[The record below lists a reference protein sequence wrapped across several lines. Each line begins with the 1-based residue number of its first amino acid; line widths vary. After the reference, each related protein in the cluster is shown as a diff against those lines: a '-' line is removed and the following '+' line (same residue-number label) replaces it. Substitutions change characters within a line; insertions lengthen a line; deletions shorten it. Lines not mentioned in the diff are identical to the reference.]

1 MAEETGAG
9 RRPTARRAVTAAAA
23 LLGALAVT
31 AACSGGQSGPT
42 PAPSSAVS
50 APASP
55 APTSGDSRVECAAV
69 ATAAQNLATK
79 TASLVTGQASRDEVA
94 TAARD
99 LRSSLDAARAV
110 VGPEA
115 RSDLDAAGSAVQQLQ
130 DVLTTQPLDVTALR
144 TAATQ
149 VATSVGAALSV
160 CGGTSSTP
168 STPSAPSTPS
178 TAATT

>member
-9 RRPTARRAVTAAAA
+9 RHPRARRAVAAVAA
-23 LLGALAVT
+23 LLGALAIT
-31 AACSGGQSGPT
+31 AACAGGQNGQT
-42 PAPSSAVS
+42 PPPAS

-55 APTSGDSRVECAAV
+55 APTSDGGRVACASV

-79 TASLVTGQASRDEVA
+79 TASLVTGQASRDEVT

-99 LRSSLDAARAV
+99 LRSSLDAAKAEL
-110 VGPEA
+110 GPQA
-115 RSDLDAAGSAVQQLQ
+115 QSDLDAAGTALQQLQ

-149 VATSVGAALSV
+149 VATAISAVVSV
-160 CGGTSSTP
+160 CGSSTSTP
-168 STPSAPSTPS
+168 STP
-178 TAATT
+178 ATT

>member
-9 RRPTARRAVTAAAA
+9 RHPQARRALAAVAA

-31 AACSGGQSGPT
+31 AACSGDQSGQT

-55 APTSGDSRVECAAV
+55 APTSGEGSVECAAV
-69 ATAAQNLATK
+69 ATAGRNLATK
-79 TASLVTGQASRDEVA
+79 TASLVAGQASRDEVT

-99 LRSSLDAARAV
+99 LRSSLDAARDV
-110 VGPEA
+110 LGPQA
-115 RSDLDAAGSAVQQLQ
+115 QSDLDAAGTALQQLQ

-149 VATSVGAALSV
+149 VATAVSAVVSV
-160 CGGTSSTP
+160 CGGSRTPSTP
-168 STPSAPSTPS
+168 STP
-178 TAATT
+178 TTT

>member
-9 RRPTARRAVTAAAA
+9 RHTGARRAVAAVAA

-31 AACSGGQSGPT
+31 TACSGDQSGQT
-42 PAPSSAVS
+42 PAPSGAVS

-55 APTSGDSRVECAAV
+55 APTSGGGNVECTAV
-69 ATAAQNLATK
+69 ATAARNLATK
-79 TASLVTGQASRDEVA
+79 TASLVAGQASRDEVS

-99 LRSSLDAARAV
+99 LRSSLDAARDTL
-110 VGPEA
+110 GPQA
-115 RSDLDAAGSAVQQLQ
+115 RSDVDAAGTALQQLQ

-149 VATSVGAALSV
+149 VATAVGAVVSV
-160 CGGTSSTP
+160 CGGS
-168 STPSAPSTPS
+168 SAPSTPS
-178 TAATT
+178 TQATT

>member
-9 RRPTARRAVTAAAA
+9 RHPAAQRAVAAVAA

-31 AACSGGQSGPT
+31 AACSGDQSGQT
-42 PAPSSAVS
+42 PAPSSAAS

-55 APTSGDSRVECAAV
+55 APTSRDSRVECAAV

-79 TASLVTGQASRDEVA
+79 TASLVTGQASRDEVT

-110 VGPEA
+110 LGPEA
-115 RSDLDAAGSAVQQLQ
+115 QSDLDAAGTALQQLQ
-130 DVLTTQPLDVTALR
+130 DVLTTQPLDVSALR

-149 VATSVGAALSV
+149 VATSVGAVVSV
-160 CGGTSSTP
+160 CGGSTSTP
-168 STPSAPSTPS
+168 STPSAP
-178 TAATT
+178 ATT